1 MNESTQSI
9 HAALLP
15 FLGVLRCYGEDAAR
29 FLQGQVTHDTQL
41 LADGRTLLTACN
53 TPQGRVI
60 ALLRLKQ
67 TEEAVYAL
75 LPADLLEHVASRL
88 RRFVLR
94 AKVDVQ
100 IAADLQVAWIGGQ
113 PFSET
118 LAVESYDATRT
129 LSAIPQAGATEVVSF
144 DYSAD
149 RQVVAAPGA
158 ALRAITGL
166 SLGRSL
172 PGIENEWW
180 AADIASGLP
189 QVFRASSEA
198 FVPQMLNLDL
208 LDAISFTKGCYTG
221 QEIVARTQHLGRIK
235 RRTCRYRI
243 AGGPM
248 LAPLAGLTLDGTK
261 VAEVVMSAAR
271 GDHVELLAVTSLD
284 ARGRTL
290 VTEDGREAQPLE
302 LPYGT
307 ATRG

>member
-1 MNESTQSI
+1 MHDSTQSI

-15 FLGVLRCYGEDAAR
+15 FLGVLRLYGEDAAR

-41 LADGRTLLTACN
+41 LADGRTLLAACN

-67 TEEAVYAL
+67 TEDAVYAL
-75 LPADLLEHVASRL
+75 LPVDLLEHVASRL

-94 AKVDVQ
+94 ARVDVQ
-100 IAADLQVAWIGGQ
+100 IAADLQVAWVGGH

-144 DYSAD
+144 DYGSG

-166 SLGRSL
+166 SLSRSL
-172 PGIENEWW
+172 PRIEEEWW
-180 AADIASGLP
+180 AADIAAGLP
-189 QVFRASSEA
+189 QVFRASSEQ

-208 LDAISFTKGCYTG
+208 LDGISFTKGCYTG

-235 RRTCRYRI
+235 RRTFRYRVE
-243 AGGPM
+243 AGAP
-248 LAPLAGLTLDGTK
+248 LAPLAGLNLEGSK
-261 VAEVVMSAAR
+261 VAEVVMSAPR
-271 GDHVELLAVTSLD
+271 GDAVELLAVTALD
-284 ARGRTL
+284 ARDRTL
-290 VTEDGREAQPLE
+290 VTEDGREAVPVTM
-302 LPYGT
+302 PYGI
-307 ATRG
+307 

>member
-15 FLGVLRCYGEDAAR
+15 FLGVLRFHGEDAAR
-29 FLQGQVTHDTQL
+29 FLQGQVTQDTRL
-41 LADGRTLLTACN
+41 LAEGRTLLTACN

-60 ALLRLKQ
+60 AMMRLKQ
-67 TEEAVYAL
+67 TEDAVYAL

-100 IAADLQVAWIGGQ
+100 IAADLQVAWVGGQ

-129 LSAIPQAGATEVVSF
+129 MSVIPQAGATELVSF
-144 DYSAD
+144 DYAAD
-149 RQVVAAPGA
+149 RQVVATPGA
-158 ALRAITGL
+158 SLRAITGL
-166 SLGRSL
+166 SLSKSL
-172 PGIENEWW
+172 PGIEQEWW
-180 AADIASGLP
+180 AADIAAGMP

-208 LDAISFTKGCYTG
+208 LDGISFTKGCYTG

-235 RRTCRYRI
+235 RRTFRYRLT
-243 AGGPM
+243 GGAP
-248 LAPLAGLTLDGTK
+248 LAPLAGLSLDGTK
-261 VAEVVMSAAR
+261 VAEVVMSAQR
-271 GDHVELLAVTSLD
+271 GPFVELLAVTSLD
-284 ARGRTL
+284 ARDRTL
-290 VTEDGREAQPLE
+290 VTEDGREAVPA
-302 LPYGT
+302 YCRTTCSG
-307 ATRG
+307 

>member
-1 MNESTQSI
+1 MNDSTQSI

-15 FLGVLRCYGEDAAR
+15 FLGVLRLYGEDAAR

-41 LADGRTLLTACN
+41 LADGRTLLAACN

-60 ALLRLKQ
+60 ALPRLKQ
-67 TEEAVYAL
+67 TEDAVYAL

-100 IAADLQVAWIGGQ
+100 IAADLQVAWVGGH

-144 DYSAD
+144 DYGAS

-166 SLGRSL
+166 SLSKTL
-172 PGIENEWW
+172 PRIEEEWW
-180 AADIASGLP
+180 AADIAAGLP
-189 QVFRASSEA
+189 QVFLASSEQ

-208 LDAISFTKGCYTG
+208 LDGISFTKGCYTG

-235 RRTCRYRI
+235 RRTFRYRVA
-243 AGGPM
+243 AGAP
-248 LAPLAGLTLDGTK
+248 LAPLAGLHLEGSK
-261 VAEVVMSAAR
+261 VAEVVMSAPR
-271 GDHVELLAVTSLD
+271 GDTIELLAVTALD
-284 ARGRTL
+284 ARDRTL
-290 VTEDGREAQPLE
+290 VTEDGREAVPVV
-302 LPYGT
+302 LPYDV
-307 ATRG
+307 